1 MSMRR
6 SAFRRLA
13 ATHTLIPVTREVL
26 ADLETP
32 VSAFWKLRRGQWS
45 FLLESVEGGERWAR
59 YTTMGTEPR
68 AVFAVRAGAL
78 EVTHADGRV
87 ERIATED
94 PLGAVTDRFADERV
108 FRDPALPR
116 FIGGL
121 VGAIPY
127 DAVRGMERLPAVHP
141 PLEGVPDLVFME
153 TGLVLVWDNLKHRA
167 MLVYLARVPR
177 PELGDDAWDEAQS
190 ALDVAEARLRGPLP
204 TLPVAPSTD
213 REDLGEATTSASD
226 AAFAAA
232 VERAREFIAAGD
244 IIQVVLS
251 RRFSVPQDD
260 LHPFLVY
267 RALRQLNPSPYMFY
281 VEMGD
286 TTLVGASPEVLVRC
300 SAGVV
305 ETRPIAGTRPR
316 GRTAAEDAALG
327 EELLADPKE
336 RAEHVMLVDLGRND
350 IGRVAKIGSVEIADL
365 MIIERY
371 SHVMHLV
378 SHVRGALRADATI
391 ADVLRA
397 AFPAGT
403 LSGAP
408 KVRAM
413 ELVEELEGSRR
424 GYYGGAVGM
433 IGAGGDVDLCITIR
447 TLVAHAGRFDIQ
459 AGAGIVYDSVPALEA
474 EETRSKAR
482 AVLRAIE
489 LARVRFTAA
498 EVGR

>member
-1 MSMRR
+1 MSMGR
-6 SAFRRLA
+6 SAFCRLA

-32 VSAFWKLRRGQWS
+32 VSAFWKLRRGAWS

-68 AVFAVRAGAL
+68 AIYRVLDGEL

-87 ERIATED
+87 EHLSSDD
-94 PLGAVTDRFADERV
+94 PLRTITSRFEGEHV
-108 FRDPALPR
+108 FQDPALPR

-121 VGAIPY
+121 VGAVPY
-127 DAVRGMERLPAVHP
+127 DAVRSMERLPSVHA
-141 PLEGVPDLVFME
+141 PLDDVPELVFME
-153 TGLVLVWDNLKHRA
+153 TALVLVWDNLKHRA
-167 MLVYLARVPR
+167 MLVYLARVPT
-177 PELGDDAWDEAQS
+177 PGDADAAWDEAQR
-190 ALDVAEARLRGPLP
+190 ALDAAEGRLRGPLP
-204 TLPVAPSTD
+204 PLPVAARAAD
-213 REDLGEATTSASD
+213 ATTEVTASASD
-226 AAFAAA
+226 GAFSEA
-232 VERAREFIAAGD
+232 VEQAREFIAAGD

-251 RRFSVPQDD
+251 RRFSVPQAD

-267 RALRQLNPSPYMFY
+267 RALRQLNPSPYMFFL
-281 VEMGD
+281 EMGD
-286 TTLVGASPEVLVRC
+286 TTLAGASPEVLVRAT
-300 SAGVV
+300 AGLV

-316 GRTAAEDAALG
+316 GRTPEQDAALAD
-327 EELLADPKE
+327 ELLADPKE

-350 IGRVAKIGSVEIADL
+350 IGRVAQVGTVEIADL

-378 SHVRGALRADATI
+378 SHVRGELRHQTPI
-391 ADVLRA
+391 AEVLRA
-397 AFPAGT
+397 VFPAGT

-413 ELVEELEGSRR
+413 QLVEELEGSRR

-447 TLVAHAGRFDIQ
+447 TLVAHGDRFDVQ
-459 AGAGIVYDSVPALEA
+459 AGAGIVYDSIPEREA

-489 LARVRFTAA
+489 LARERFAAA
-498 EVGR
+498 EVAR